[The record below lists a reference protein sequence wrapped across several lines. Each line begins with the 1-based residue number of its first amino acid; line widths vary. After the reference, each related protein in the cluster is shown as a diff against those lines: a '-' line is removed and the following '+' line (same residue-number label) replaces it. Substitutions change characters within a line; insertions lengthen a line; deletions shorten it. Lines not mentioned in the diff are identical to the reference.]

1 MTVQIVVVD
10 DEIDLPNMI
19 RDYLED
25 VTDYQVMVALSGRE
39 GLEICAKLDPDVCV
53 VDMRLPDITGNEFI
67 LAAHKLSDKCKFIIH
82 TGSLNYVI
90 PEELKEIGVLEEA
103 VLFKPV
109 LSLAN
114 FVEKIQQLLK
124 L

>member
-1 MTVQIVVVD
+1 MTVQIVVID
-10 DEIDLPNMI
+10 DEMDLPNMI

-25 VTDYQVMVALSGRE
+25 VTDFQVMVAQSGKE
-39 GLEICAKLDPDVCV
+39 GLEICARLHPDICI

-67 LAAHKLSDKCKFIIH
+67 LAAHTLSEQCKFIIH
-82 TGSLNYVI
+82 TGSLNYII
-90 PEELKEIGVLEEA
+90 PEELSKIGVSEEA

-124 L
+124 I

>member
-1 MTVQIVVVD
+1 MTVQVVVVD

-25 VTDYQVMVALSGRE
+25 VTDFRVMIALSGKE
-39 GLEICAKLDPDVCV
+39 GLGICTRLHPDVCI

-67 LAAHKLSDKCKFIIH
+67 LAAHKLSEKCKFIIH

-90 PEELKEIGVLEEA
+90 PEELKKIGVLEEA

-114 FVEKIQQLLK
+114 VVETIQLILK
-124 L
+124 R